1 MSERFFV
8 ERPITGSSA
17 ELVDAEAQ
25 HLSRVMR
32 AAVGDEVVLFDGG
45 GAQVTSE
52 VTRTPKAAVT
62 RGILGGP
69 GGTAGCAGRGIDV
82 LGHAPAPPG
91 RDPAQPGRE
100 WRPFLRRCPGR

>member
-32 AAVGDEVVLFDGG
+32 AAVGDEVVLFDASA
-45 GAQVTSE
+45 AQFTSKI
-52 VTRTPKAAVT
+52 TRIAKAAVT
-62 RGILGGP
+62 PHLLERHEATGAPRVELTRAVALP
-69 GGTAGCAGRGIDV
+69 QRAGR
-82 LGHAPAPPG
+82 
-91 RDPAQPGRE
+91 Q
-100 WRPFLRRCPGR
+100 WRARRSWRAYH